1 MRVICVVCLALVI
14 SACATS
20 RILLPESLADQA
32 EVPGGSTARMWGDE
46 LPNNIAERTEIMR
59 QQFGV
64 QGDPNVFLEP
74 STILA
79 LSGGGANGAFGAGL
93 LKGWSESGTRPELF
107 IVAGISA
114 GALIA
119 PFAFLGSDYDESLE
133 SLFTNLTTDDLITNR
148 SLVTGI
154 FSDALFDTHRFRE
167 ILQQKV
173 DKEMIEEI
181 AREYGRGRRLLIG
194 TTNLDAKRPV
204 LWNIGAIARVG
215 TEEAYQLIRD
225 VMLAS
230 ASIPGVFPPVKIK
243 VRVGDQE
250 YDEIH
255 VDGGVSHQVMIYP
268 AQIDLN
274 KVAKTIGISAD
285 QTIYVIRNGYLDARW
300 SEVKLNLSGILLSSL
315 DTVIRT
321 QGIGD
326 LYRIY
331 LGALRDEAKFKL
343 AYIPPEFKY
352 DSKEMFDP
360 EYMRVL
366 FDFAYE
372 RAKKG
377 YPWASS
383 PPGFLPDE

>member
-1 MRVICVVCLALVI
+1 
-14 SACATS
+14 
-20 RILLPESLADQA
+20 
-32 EVPGGSTARMWGDE
+32 
-46 LPNNIAERTEIMR
+46 
-59 QQFGV
+59 
-64 QGDPNVFLEP
+64 
-74 STILA
+74 
-79 LSGGGANGAFGAGL
+79 
-93 LKGWSESGTRPELF
+93 
-107 IVAGISA
+107 
-114 GALIA
+114 
-119 PFAFLGSDYDESLE
+119 
-133 SLFTNLTTDDLITNR
+133 
-148 SLVTGI
+148 
-154 FSDALFDTHRFRE
+154 
-167 ILQQKV
+167 
-173 DKEMIEEI
+173 
-181 AREYGRGRRLLIG
+181 
-194 TTNLDAKRPV
+194 
-204 LWNIGAIARVG
+204 
-215 TEEAYQLIRD
+215 
-225 VMLAS
+225 MLAS

-274 KVAKTIGISAD
+274 KAAKTIGISAD

-343 AYIPPEFKY
+343 AYIPPEIKY
-352 DSKEMFDP
+352 DSQEMFDP
-360 EYMRVL
+360 EYMRAL

-383 PPGFLPDE
+383 PPGFFPDE

>member
-32 EVPGGSTARMWGDE
+32 EVPGGSIARMWGDE
-46 LPNNIAERTEIMR
+46 LPNNIAERVEIMR

-64 QGDPNVFLEP
+64 QGDQNVFLEP
-74 STILA
+74 PTILA

-204 LWNIGAIARVG
+204 IWNIGAIARVG
-215 TEEAYQLIRD
+215 TEEADQLIRD

-243 VRVGDQE
+243 VRIGDQE

-255 VDGGVSHQVMIYP
+255 VDGGVSHQVMLYP
-268 AQIDLN
+268 AQVDLN
-274 KVAKTIGISAD
+274 KASKTIGISAD

-300 SEVKLNLSGILLSSL
+300 SEVKLNLSAILLSSL
-315 DTVIRT
+315 DILIRT
-321 QGIGD
+321 QGVGD

-360 EYMRVL
+360 EYMRAL